1 MHFKSDQAGS
11 ADRRNMTTD
20 LENTEIEAEE
30 ADIDENWYGPEMATF
45 GDRVAAA
52 REAAGMSQKQM
63 ARRLGVKQ
71 STVRGW
77 EDDLS
82 EPRANKLSMMAGLL
96 NVSIVWLL
104 TGEGD
109 GVAAPVD
116 EAAIAPDIN
125 AVLVEIRDLKTQ
137 IGAAA
142 DRLGRLEKSLR
153 MKLKGE

>member
-1 MHFKSDQAGS
+1 MTQDQAAATDPIAPN
-11 ADRRNMTTD
+11 AD
-20 LENTEIEAEE
+20 LA
-30 ADIDENWYGPEMATF
+30 ENWYGPDTATF

-63 ARRLGVKQ
+63 ARRLGVKIG
-71 STVRGW
+71 TVRGW
-77 EDDLS
+77 EEDLS

-109 GVAAPVD
+109 GVPAPVD

-125 AVLVEIRDLKTQ
+125 ALLVEIRDLKTQ